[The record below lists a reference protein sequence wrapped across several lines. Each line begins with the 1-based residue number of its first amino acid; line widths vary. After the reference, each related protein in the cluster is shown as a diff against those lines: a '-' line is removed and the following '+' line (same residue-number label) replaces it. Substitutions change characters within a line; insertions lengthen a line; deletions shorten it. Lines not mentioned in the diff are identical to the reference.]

1 MTDNK
6 DERRGFPRWAQGEKA
21 RVIAGADTWDG
32 VVTDVSATG
41 LLVAVPGSFQPGAV
55 VTVEL
60 TDMPPFRAEVQR
72 TDDGSVALRFLDGPH
87 YVFR

>member
-1 MTDNK
+1 MTDER

-21 RVIAGADTWDG
+21 RVIIGDDAWDG
-32 VVTDVSATG
+32 TVTDVSATG
-41 LLVAVPGSFQPGAV
+41 LLVAVPGTFEPGAV
-55 VTVEL
+55 VDVEM

-72 TDDGSVALRFLDGPH
+72 SEAGSVALRFLDGPH